1 MGMAVGGDS
10 GGLVAD
16 INVTPMVDVMLV
28 LLIIFMVVAP
38 LLQSGVSVSL
48 PKSKNPDADAEIIK
62 ETSAVI
68 AITDK
73 NEVYLNKDR
82 LPKEDLAPRLKEALE
97 AKFKDKREDQKVV
110 YVKSDQGV
118 QYGTV
123 VSVIDAIREAGY
135 DRIGLVSE
143 KEKEKGGAAAAP
155 AK

>member
-48 PKSKNPDADAEIIK
+48 PKSKNPEADAEIIK

-68 AITDK
+68 AVTDK

-82 LPKEDLAPRLKEALE
+82 LPKEDLSARLKELLE
-97 AKFKDKREDQKVV
+97 AKFKDKPPDKQIVF
-110 YVKSDQGV
+110 VKSDQAV
-118 QYGTV
+118 QYGAV
-123 VSVIDAIREAGY
+123 VDVINAVREAGY

-143 KEKEKGGAAAAP
+143 KEKEKGAATAS
-155 AK
+155 K

>member
-1 MGMAVGGDS
+1 MGMSTGGGDGS
-10 GGLVAD
+10 YVAD

-48 PKSKNPDADAEIIK
+48 PKSMNPDADADIIK

-73 NEVYLNKDR
+73 NEVYLGKDK
-82 LPKEDLAPRLKEALE
+82 LPNEDLASRLKEVLKE
-97 AKFKDKREDQKVV
+97 KFKDKPPDKQVV
-110 YVKSDQGV
+110 YVKADQGV
-118 QYGTV
+118 PYGNV
-123 VSVIDAIREAGY
+123 VSVIDAIREAQY

-143 KEKEKGGAAAAP
+143 KEKEKGKGGDSH
-155 AK
+155 